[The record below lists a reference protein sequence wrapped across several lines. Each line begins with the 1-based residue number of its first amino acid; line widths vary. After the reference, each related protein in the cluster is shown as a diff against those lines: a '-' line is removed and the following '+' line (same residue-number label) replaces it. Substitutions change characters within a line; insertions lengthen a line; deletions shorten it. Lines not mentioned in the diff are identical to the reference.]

1 MSAWW
6 ALVVGAYALGTFPTA
21 QLVGRF
27 AGHDPTREG
36 SRNPGATNVYRIAG
50 RFPGATV
57 LLGDVMKGLI
67 PALVGLL
74 VEGRALAV
82 ACGGAAVVGH
92 MFPVQRRLRGG
103 KGVSTLGGMTW
114 VLWPLVAA
122 GGLVAWAAIV
132 KSTGRS
138 SLGAIIG
145 VPLLTVGV
153 ALVGSDGWEIA
164 FMGAASAVVVARHH
178 GNIRRLVRGEEA
190 AITPPVASAGTETA
204 ESAA

>member
-1 MSAWW
+1 M
-6 ALVVGAYALGTFPTA
+6 LVIAAYALGTFPTA
-21 QLVGRF
+21 QLIGRV

-57 LLGDVMKGLI
+57 LLGDVVKGLL

-74 VEGRALAV
+74 VGDRALAA

-92 MFPVQRRLRGG
+92 MFPVQRRLKGG
-103 KGVSTLGGMTW
+103 KGVATLGGMTW

-122 GGLVAWAAIV
+122 GGLVAWVLIV
-132 KSTGRS
+132 KATGRS

-164 FMGAASAVVVARHH
+164 FMGVASAVVVARHH
-178 GNIRRLVRGEEA
+178 DNIRRLLRGEEA
-190 AITPPVASAGTETA
+190 AVTPPVGRAGTGAA